1 MKIQE
6 FRDKLK
12 GADRAALEKIAAEL
26 YRKVPKAVKDQ
37 ELDAAIDQLLRG
49 ETPVRRASASEL
61 PFPELK
67 KQIDTFLERVD
78 SGYYIGPNRVV
89 PAAQRS
95 KWRFEVMRFLKQL
108 DRIPAD
114 DPNAAEAAELYL
126 HIYQHLAYGCGIC
139 ILPSEDPFRSINSR
153 QGDLYPRLA
162 RRTFDA
168 GFTDERILEMLRA
181 ATSVFIDRE
190 SVYWELESSFVVEL
204 RTRDMRKKA
213 YGIARAELLRLEK
226 LLETKGSRPSDSDR
240 YDLERACQQI
250 VCTIVGLGIA
260 LFEVEDAFRF
270 YWEHTGEYTQ
280 EHAYSLLLSAINVFE
295 GGEALW
301 LETYEKAASEGVE
314 LNRSF
319 QAEYQMKLNNRRS

>member
-95 KWRFEVMRFLKQL
+95 K
-108 DRIPAD
+108 
-114 DPNAAEAAELYL
+114 
-126 HIYQHLAYGCGIC
+126 
-139 ILPSEDPFRSINSR
+139 
-153 QGDLYPRLA
+153 
-162 RRTFDA
+162 
-168 GFTDERILEMLRA
+168 
-181 ATSVFIDRE
+181 
-190 SVYWELESSFVVEL
+190 
-204 RTRDMRKKA
+204 
-213 YGIARAELLRLEK
+213 
-226 LLETKGSRPSDSDR
+226 
-240 YDLERACQQI
+240 
-250 VCTIVGLGIA
+250 
-260 LFEVEDAFRF
+260 
-270 YWEHTGEYTQ
+270 
-280 EHAYSLLLSAINVFE
+280 
-295 GGEALW
+295 
-301 LETYEKAASEGVE
+301 
-314 LNRSF
+314 
-319 QAEYQMKLNNRRS
+319 